1 MTRGIEKHG
10 LIIVWFVMHLA
21 RSNFESDSRE
31 AFICVE
37 TSAMKRNIRFV
48 DEAVEEKMGKMLRL
62 TGQLFCDSED
72 ISLACLP
79 EMEKFKKYFAVLV
92 TVEGKVMDIPL
103 PPNIAFEHMQLV
115 DKEEEE
121 EAKDGIMEGAVE
133 EWVRKNIREADI
145 KIRTKVYDKMNGVRL
160 VADIEHDPA
169 DYDTWD
175 CCDSTW
181 GNKATF
187 VVSCEKDEKTRAS
200 LLCPPPLVVRY
211 DVLAGRLTS
220 SLITSAQWE
229 QHNFRLS

>member
-121 EAKDGIMEGAVE
+121 EAEDGIMEGAVE

-175 CCDSTW
+175 CCDGMSCSKKE
-181 GNKATF
+181 NNYCKHILNAATLI
-187 VVSCEKDEKTRAS
+187 V
-200 LLCPPPLVVRY
+200 PY
-211 DVLAGRLTS
+211 DVLAGRLIS
-220 SLITSAQWE
+220 SLFTGTEWD
-229 QHNFRLS
+229 QHKFRLG